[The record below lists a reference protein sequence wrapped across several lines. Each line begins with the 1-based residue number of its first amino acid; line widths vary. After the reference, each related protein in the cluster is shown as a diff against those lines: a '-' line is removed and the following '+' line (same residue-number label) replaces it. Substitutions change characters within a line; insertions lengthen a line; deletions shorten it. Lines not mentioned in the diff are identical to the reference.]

1 MNFKRILV
9 LGNLVTIGLV
19 FWMAVAIVITWVSQ
33 RQSAGFFR
41 GDALGPPGSRE
52 AVSLQSKKLADYAVI
67 SEKDVFRSASVK
79 DTTKSA
85 GKEEAE
91 IKVTELNLEL
101 KGTVVGEG
109 RGSYAVILDRESD
122 KEDVYFQD
130 DFLLGAR
137 IAGITKNKVILDLN
151 GREEALL
158 MTDESRTLP
167 ELLSSPQA
175 RATPKAVSPLRQAIA
190 PGRGAR
196 TPGQ

>member
-9 LGNLVTIGLV
+9 LGNLVTMVLV
-19 FWMAVAIVITWVSQ
+19 FWMAVAIVISWVSQ
-33 RQSAGFFR
+33 RQSGGFFM
-41 GDALGPPGSRE
+41 GNASSPPGSRE
-52 AVSLQSKKLADYAVI
+52 AVPLQSKNLADYAVI

-79 DTTKSA
+79 DPTKSA
-85 GKEEAE
+85 GKEQAE

-109 RGSYAVILDRESD
+109 RSSYAVILDRESD
-122 KEDVYFQD
+122 REDIYFQD

-137 IAGITKNKVILDLN
+137 ISGITKTKVMLDLN

-167 ELLSSPQA
+167 ELLSSSQA
-175 RATPKAVSPLRQAIA
+175 RPAPKTVFPPRQPIA
-190 PGRGAR
+190 RGRGVR
-196 TPGQ
+196 TPGK